1 MGCREIR
8 RQTWDME
15 DKPLRRYEINRQA
28 SMVGVVIVSN
38 YGADRLADKAAD
50 DFGLVSAMSNAP
62 AAGRTRTRQIQSHM
76 AAVVKH

>member
-1 MGCREIR
+1 
-8 RQTWDME
+8 
-15 DKPLRRYEINRQA
+15 
-28 SMVGVVIVSN
+28 MVGVVIVSN